1 MAYEPLSLEGFLQEI
16 KEVTHSSHPRKFC
29 FVLGAGASRSSG
41 IPSGQELV
49 RIWDR
54 ELRTRNP
61 QAHGHW
67 RDGLGITDENMS
79 SFYSQYYEKRF
90 ARMPSDGY
98 SYLEKQM
105 DSAKPSVGYV
115 ILAYLLTHTPH
126 NVVVTTNFD
135 HLTEDAVQYYAQR
148 MPMVVGHESLAGHV
162 TAQPVRPAI
171 LKIHRDLLFD
181 PRSRTE
187 DLATLPDRWKGALEK
202 IFLNYHPVFIGYAGN
217 DRSVMDFLLEN
228 SEKFAENV
236 WKCPYWMLY
245 TRDQL
250 EGRVKEFL
258 EKGRGYC
265 IRHDGFDQV
274 MIRLGD
280 AFAYKLPDKQTFLAD
295 AEKRYQALADAFDA
309 FADASKRRDKGEE
322 GQSGREAG
330 RDKPEGVQAGIGQAL
345 ANITGQAEAQRM
357 YQAANDCISQGDSAG
372 AVEWLRQ
379 LIRQDPENP
388 RYYDRLGDA
397 LEALGKDEEARL
409 AYGKAVELDPDE
421 TLYHADL
428 AMQLQKMNRF
438 SEALAEVNAAIAL
451 DPQDGGLHCLAG
463 DLLAKLEQNQ
473 EALAAYTK
481 AVELDPAL
489 DVAHAKMAMLLLAM
503 DRDQEALEAI
513 QKAIH
518 AGGEEPSYYT
528 FLSVVLCRLGRD
540 REAEAAGKKA
550 TALRQK
556 KGEPGGKMP

>member
-1 MAYEPLSLEGFLQEI
+1 MPTSCRTSKRSLQMRRNGIRLWLTPLTL
-16 KEVTHSSHPRKFC
+16 
-29 FVLGAGASRSSG
+29 
-41 IPSGQELV
+41 
-49 RIWDR
+49 
-54 ELRTRNP
+54 
-61 QAHGHW
+61 
-67 RDGLGITDENMS
+67 
-79 SFYSQYYEKRF
+79 
-90 ARMPSDGY
+90 
-98 SYLEKQM
+98 
-105 DSAKPSVGYV
+105 
-115 ILAYLLTHTPH
+115 LLTPASGETKGKKASP
-126 NVVVTTNFD
+126 
-135 HLTEDAVQYYAQR
+135 
-148 MPMVVGHESLAGHV
+148 AG
-162 TAQPVRPAI
+162 
-171 LKIHRDLLFD
+171 
-181 PRSRTE
+181 
-187 DLATLPDRWKGALEK
+187 
-202 IFLNYHPVFIGYAGN
+202 
-217 DRSVMDFLLEN
+217 
-228 SEKFAENV
+228 
-236 WKCPYWMLY
+236 
-245 TRDQL
+245 
-250 EGRVKEFL
+250 
-258 EKGRGYC
+258 
-265 IRHDGFDQV
+265 
-274 MIRLGD
+274 
-280 AFAYKLPDKQTFLAD
+280 
-295 AEKRYQALADAFDA
+295 
-309 FADASKRRDKGEE
+309 
-322 GQSGREAG
+322 
-330 RDKPEGVQAGIGQAL
+330 KPEGVQAGIGQAL

-388 RYYDRLGDA
+388 RYYNRLGDA

-409 AYGKAVELDPDE
+409 SYGKAVELDPDE
-421 TLYHADL
+421 TIYHADL

-451 DPQDGGLHCLAG
+451 DPQEGVLHCLAG

-503 DRDQEALEAI
+503 DRAQEALEAI